1 MTAWIRVDDVFVC
14 VCVCVC
20 VREREREREYGR
32 AEKIREGGGRDKI
45 RTCVTTGEGSNPY
58 NEWHLDTSTPIELLK
73 FGKLQVRMKTQQ

>member
-1 MTAWIRVDDVFVC
+1 MCVC

-20 VREREREREYGR
+20 VREREYGR